1 MRSRGLISAVAL
13 AAILGAGFPTA
24 LRSNA
29 AVPSEGV
36 SDARFARLA
45 CGINLSHWFAQSPG
59 GDYSR
64 KHLTTYNTGRDLDL
78 IARMGFSHVRLTLN
92 PKAVSDAPEGL
103 PFHAERLALL
113 DAAIAG
119 LVARRVA
126 VVVDLHPDDDFKTPL
141 AKDDAA
147 VERLVAFWRALAAH
161 LADTDPERVFF
172 EVMNEPVIPDAARWN
187 AAQKQVLAA
196 MRASA
201 PRHTLIAT
209 GARWSNVDE
218 LVKVDPVAD
227 PNVVYNFHLY
237 EPHNFT
243 HQGATWGADFWR
255 HFKNVP
261 YPADPEAVEK
271 ILPGIADER
280 AKQIL
285 RRYGEERWNADKIE
299 EMVVRAADWGKKHG
313 VRLTCN
319 EFGVYRKV
327 SPPEARLRWIRD
339 VRTALQTHRIG
350 WAMWDYAGGFSV
362 VVEKDGRRVP
372 DPATLEALG
381 LKTPA

>member
-1 MRSRGLISAVAL
+1 MRFLAL
-13 AAILGAGFPTA
+13 GSLLGVLAGTLLVMVPYAAGAK
-24 LRSNA
+24 RS
-29 AVPSEGV
+29 GV
-36 SDARFARLA
+36 SDARLARLA
-45 CGINLSHWFAQSPG
+45 RGINLSHWFAQSPG
-59 GDYSR
+59 GNYSR
-64 KHLTTYNTGRDLDL
+64 EHLTTYNTERDLDL

-92 PKAVSDAPEGL
+92 PKAISDSLEGV
-103 PFHAERLALL
+103 PFNPERLALL
-113 DAAIAG
+113 DTAIAG
-119 LVARRVA
+119 FLARDVA

-147 VERLVAFWRALAAH
+147 VERLVAFWRALAGH
-161 LADTDPERVFF
+161 LAETDPERVFL
-172 EVMNEPVIPDAARWN
+172 EVMNEPVIADADRWN
-187 AAQKQVLAA
+187 AVQKQVLAA

-209 GARWSNVDE
+209 GPRWSSVDE
-218 LVKVDPVAD
+218 LEKVEPAAD

-237 EPHNFT
+237 DPHNFT

-255 HFKNVP
+255 HFRDVP

-271 ILPGIADER
+271 ILPGIADEQ

-285 RRYGEERWNADKIE
+285 RGYGGERWNADKIE
-299 EMVVRAADWGKKHG
+299 EIVARAARWGEEHG

-327 SPPEARLRWIRD
+327 APTDARLRWIGD
-339 VRTALQTHRIG
+339 VRTALQTHHIG

-362 VVEKDGRRVP
+362 VVEKDGRREP

-381 LKTPA
+381 LKAAD

>member
-1 MRSRGLISAVAL
+1 MRSGGLISAVAL

-45 CGINLSHWFAQSPG
+45 RGINLSHWFAQSPR
-59 GDYSR
+59 GDYSAE
-64 KHLTTYNTGRDLDL
+64 HLTTYNTERDLDL

-92 PKAVSDAPEGL
+92 PKAISDAPEGI

-119 LVARRVA
+119 FLARHVA

-147 VERLVAFWRALAAH
+147 VERFVAFWRALAAH
-161 LADTDPERVFF
+161 LAGTDPERVFF
-172 EVMNEPVIPDAARWN
+172 EVMNEPVIGDAARWN
-187 AAQKQVLAA
+187 AVQKQVLAA
-196 MRASA
+196 MRESA
-201 PRHTLIAT
+201 PHHTLIA
-209 GARWSNVDE
+209 GGPLWSGPDQ
-218 LVKVDPVAD
+218 LVRMEVVAD
-227 PNVVYNFHLY
+227 PNVVYNFHCY
-237 EPHNFT
+237 DPFRFT
-243 HQGATWGADFWR
+243 HQGATWAGDWVKGL
-255 HFKNVP
+255 KNAP
-261 YPADPEAVEK
+261 YPSSPEAVARVLADLPDEKARENMIQYGKENWNAEK
-271 ILPGIADER
+271 IDAVIA
-280 AKQIL
+280 
-285 RRYGEERWNADKIE
+285 
-299 EMVVRAADWGKKHG
+299 RAAAWGKKKG
-313 VRLTCN
+313 VPLTCN

-339 VRTALQTHRIG
+339 VRTALQTHHIG
-350 WAMWDYAGGFSV
+350 WAMWDYAGSFGV
-362 VVEKDGRRVP
+362 VTGKPGQRVP
-372 DPATLEALG
+372 DPDTVKALG